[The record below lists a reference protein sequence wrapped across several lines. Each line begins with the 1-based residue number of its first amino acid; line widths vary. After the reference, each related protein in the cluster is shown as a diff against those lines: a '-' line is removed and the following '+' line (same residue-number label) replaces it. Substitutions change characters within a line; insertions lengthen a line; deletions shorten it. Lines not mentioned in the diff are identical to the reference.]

1 MKTTKAGIIIY
12 EDSDPL
18 PDANRFTDQLAM
30 MINMLRTEI
39 NKMALVIEKQ
49 QDEIDELKQRIST

>member
-18 PDANRFTDQLAM
+18 PDAKHFTDQLAM

-39 NKMALVIEKQ
+39 NKMAVIIDKQ
-49 QDEIDELKQRIST
+49 QEEIDELKMKIRT

>member
-18 PDANRFTDQLAM
+18 PDAKRFTDQLAM

>member
-18 PDANRFTDQLAM
+18 PDAKNFTNQIAM
-30 MINMLRTEI
+30 IINMLRIEI
-39 NKMALVIEKQ
+39 NKMAVIIDKQ
-49 QDEIDELKQRIST
+49 QEEIEQLKKQLRT